1 MENGYT
7 RFRRRKS
14 IITICASLLLILL
27 IIYIVAN
34 GNKKTTVDPA
44 FSKYIESYT
53 TGVISKESPIRIR
66 LASQVQVTHQQ
77 NEQLSDDLF
86 DLSPTVKGKAYWVDT
101 RTIEFRPAGKLDPGK
116 KYTADFG
123 LGKLDN

>member
-14 IITICASLLLILL
+14 IITIGASLALILL
-27 IIYIVAN
+27 VVYIIAN
-34 GNKKTTVDPA
+34 GRKKTAVDPA

-53 TGVISKESPIRIR
+53 TGVISKESTIRIR
-66 LASQVQVTHQQ
+66 LAGQVQVTHQQ

-86 DLSPTVKGKAYWVDT
+86 DLSPSVKGKAYWVDS
-101 RTIEFRPAGKLDPGK
+101 RTIEF
-116 KYTADFG
+116 
-123 LGKLDN
+123 